1 MRQLMKF
8 NYANV
13 VGINQWVT
21 SIKKSVFILLLFKK
35 QYFFF
40 EMLSTESWNSFKKIN
55 QNGSE
60 SKPICH
66 RQKTPTMG
74 EFFL

>member
-60 SKPICH
+60 SKPICP
-66 RQKTPTMG
+66 RQKTPTTG
-74 EFFL
+74 EFL